1 LFLLAFHAFLR
12 IGEIAAKT
20 VAASHK
26 VLQRSDVHFEHNG
39 PVLSGVRIIMREF
52 KTNKNHHPIV
62 ISLKAN
68 VGSALCPVRA
78 LFDYLNMSISTS
90 GPLFQNPD
98 GTPVTYSQVSS
109 HLKSAVQFIGLNP
122 AHFKGHSFRIG
133 AATYAASLGYSE
145 NLIKKLGRWNSDVFH
160 RYIRIQSFQL

>member
-1 LFLLAFHAFLR
+1 MWDLLSVLF
-12 IGEIAAKT
+12 
-20 VAASHK
+20 
-26 VLQRSDVHFEHNG
+26 
-39 PVLSGVRIIMREF
+39 
-52 KTNKNHHPIV
+52 
-62 ISLKAN
+62 
-68 VGSALCPVRA
+68 RA

-122 AHFKGHSFRIG
+122 THFKGHSFRIG